1 MAYQQQ
7 QQQHP
12 IPGPSSGSGPG
23 GFHFMNSPFGDTTFT
38 KVFVG
43 GLAWETQS
51 ETMRRYFE
59 QFGEILEAV
68 VITDKNTG
76 RSKGYGFVTFRDPE
90 SARRACADPT
100 PIIDGRRANCNLAS
114 LGRPRPA
121 VPFGRLRSPA
131 PYLGGIPAARGAY
144 PGSYGYQ
151 QPVTYGFQQ
160 GLMYSPYGYTAYSP
174 DYAYP
179 QGVYNPY
186 GSQQFLQIYGV
197 PGTVGT
203 TMYPYSQ
210 LSQASPGSHSYSAL
224 PGYAMPGHQIMQY
237 GGPSANVM
245 TSSSVPTIPVPY
257 PAGAIPQQPQFILP
271 AHAPQFMPGGGSDQ
285 NAGRTKNS
293 GTATW
298 LAGFKSSLANY
309 SLCILVVLKLL
320 RSPEKS
326 KKSPSLTL

>member
-1 MAYQQQ
+1 MAY

-12 IPGPSSGSGPG
+12 IPGPSSGSGSGPG

-76 RSKGYGFVTFRDPE
+76 RSKGYGFCSVNKLINFQFSVSSLLVTFRDPE

-186 GSQQFLQIYGV
+186 GNQQFLQIYGV

-224 PGYAMPGHQIMQY
+224 PGYAMPGHQIMQF

-285 NAGRTKNS
+285 NAG
-293 GTATW
+293 
-298 LAGFKSSLANY
+298 F
-309 SLCILVVLKLL
+309 
-320 RSPEKS
+320 P
-326 KKSPSLTL
+326 